1 MESMKKQSTPWLKK
15 KKSASTADS
24 LSLFLQYCL
33 HFLSSK
39 VMTILNFIFITL
51 FPFKNVASCEGFPE
65 KMYLAFHV
73 LRIYK
78 NVYYF
83 DDFFL
88 PTSYF

>member
-1 MESMKKQSTPWLKK
+1 MAKEKEGCIYCWIPCVFFSSTV
-15 KKSASTADS
+15 
-24 LSLFLQYCL
+24 L
-33 HFLSSK
+33 HCLSSE
-39 VMTILNFIFITL
+39 VMTILNFIFITVL
-51 FPFKNVASCEGFPE
+51 PFKNVASYECFHE
-65 KMYLAFHV
+65 KMYLALHV